1 MYAARGSSL
10 AMKLVA
16 LSLDGGF
23 AGGGGGGTPGSS
35 KSKFRKSF
43 TMAAVFDFRRS
54 CFRPVPPLRD
64 ELFGVQLLVHGAGLR
79 SDFASGL
86 FCFQSFLDFI
96 FFNNLTKPFEQPEYN
111 VGYPK

>member
-1 MYAARGSSL
+1 
-10 AMKLVA
+10 MKLVA

-96 FFNNLTKPFEQPEYN
+96 FFNNWSILPYIAFSVSDTTERDAESMCFA
-111 VGYPK
+111 G